1 MSDFDERLSAVL
13 TAEAEHAP
21 HPAAL
26 AQAAR
31 RRHVVRRRR
40 RIAAGS
46 VVAALAIA
54 GPALLLASGGS
65 GDDRTASDP
74 TPPPQEWQ
82 TVTHEDARAE
92 IPGDWRKHTCDF
104 DGFESE
110 IYGPSEEDA
119 CGFGTYLAFYGSATF
134 DPANMPGEITGT
146 DSFGGYVYAGDWAVS
161 SSTPDRDLTRR
172 VLASARVNGQPQIDA
187 GDWQSSTGIGL
198 RVDIP
203 ADWGLGPD
211 VGAKEY
217 SKYAVCSAPGDLD
230 DRPEVDGRPSGPEH
244 PYFVLDHRDGRW
256 ISVSAPT
263 QAVGDLVMASV
274 EMAGDGGIGCLPLD
288 RFTR

>member
-1 MSDFDERLSAVL
+1 MSDFDEQLSAVL

-21 HPAAL
+21 HPAGL

-40 RIAAGS
+40 RIAVGS
-46 VVAALAIA
+46 VAAALAIA

-74 TPPPQEWQ
+74 TPPAQEWQ

-92 IPGDWRKHTCDF
+92 IPGDWRKFTCDF

-110 IYGPSEEDA
+110 IYGPSEKDA

-146 DSFGGYVYAGDWAVS
+146 DSSGGYVYAGDWAVS

-172 VLASARVNGQPQIDA
+172 ILASARVDGAPEIDGSFWGSHA
-187 GDWQSSTGIGL
+187 GVDL
-198 RVDIP
+198 RAEVP
-203 ADWGLGPD
+203 VRWGLGPD
-211 VGAKEY
+211 AQLNDFAICAVAGVRDDPPETAGQPGAR
-217 SKYAVCSAPGDLD
+217 STWV
-230 DRPEVDGRPSGPEH
+230 EVD
-244 PYFVLDHRDGRW
+244 FVGGRW

-263 QAVGDLVMASV
+263 QAVAQLVLQSV
-274 EMAGDGGIGCLPLD
+274 VAKPGSDAVGCIE
-288 RFTR
+288 